1 MVAILGYSRT
11 QILDA
16 VREMYT
22 EVANKP
28 ATPFHFPVGGNACRQ
43 LGYSQ
48 ELLADVPATAIES
61 FAGVG
66 CPFRAN
72 GIQAGDTVLDIGAG
86 SGTDVFIAAK
96 LTGPR
101 GKVFAMDMTLAML
114 DKLRHTISETDINNI
129 EIIEGQAEEIPL
141 PDNSVDVVTSNG
153 VLNLVPDKRRAVA
166 EIFRV
171 LRPGGRVQLADIVI
185 SLPVTPDCEGDPRL
199 WAECVVGAT
208 VDEEYLNL
216 FRDAGFE
223 QVEVLR
229 DYDYFAFSPSAE
241 TQEVAKRFGAHAV
254 ELSMQRGAEA
264 PSRIRQIAR
273 QYSPGRLIAAAQRRG
288 LWGLFALALALLA
301 CYGTLAVITLLSI
314 LGITLAVREDV
325 WAGTIMLFV
334 VSAAIVVAA
343 GIKKHHAIG
352 PLVPAVIGVALIGYV
367 MFAAYSLTLEI
378 SGFVLL
384 GIATYWDYR
393 LRQAAVL

>member
-1 MVAILGYSRT
+1 MVAILGYSRS

-22 EVANKP
+22 EVATKP

-43 LGYSQ
+43 LGYP
-48 ELLADVPATAIES
+48 EDLLADVPKTAIES

-66 CPFRAN
+66 YPFRGNA
-72 GIQAGDTVLDIGAG
+72 IQAGDTVLDIGAG

-96 LTGPR
+96 LAGPQ
-101 GKVFAMDMTLAML
+101 GKVFAMDMTPAML
-114 DKLRHTISETDINNI
+114 DKLRQTINESEINNI
-129 EIIEGQAEEIPL
+129 KVIEGQAEEIPL
-141 PDNSVDVVTSNG
+141 PDNSVDVISSNG

-185 SLPVTPDCEGDPRL
+185 SLPVTPDCEGDPKL

-223 QVEVLR
+223 DVEVLR

-241 TQEVAKRFGAHAV
+241 TREVAQRFGAHAV

-301 CYGTLAVITLLSI
+301 CYGTLAVITLFSI
-314 LGITLAVREDV
+314 LGITIAIREDL

-334 VSAAIVVAA
+334 VLSAIVVAT
-343 GIKKHHAIG
+343 GIKKHHAIR
-352 PLVPAVIGVALIGYV
+352 PLIPALIGVALIAYV
-367 MFAAYSLTLEI
+367 MFATYSLALEI

-384 GIATYWDYR
+384 GIATVWDHR
-393 LRQAAVL
+393 LRRAAAS